1 MPPSLTASGSPAA
14 LVPSLSAQ
22 RAPALVLGLLL
33 AALLVALWL
42 GLGAGAAGWR
52 PLALQD
58 LWRGDEI
65 VAVLRGPR
73 VALAAI
79 TGASLAL
86 SGIAMQT
93 VLQNDLA
100 DPYVLGLAGGASAGA
115 ALSLALAPS
124 WPPGPAAAAG
134 AAAAAVVVRA
144 LAGHSGGDRARLI
157 LAGVAV
163 GSALASVTG
172 LVVVLAPADRLLRTL
187 TFWLFG
193 GMGTPNAAALLVPA
207 AILLLALCTMQ
218 LRAERMDRLLLG
230 DDVAT
235 SLGIDVRRFSATLS
249 LLAVLL
255 TASAVSVAGLI
266 GFVGLM
272 APHVARQLLGPRH
285 RSLLPA
291 AALIGAV
298 LLVGS
303 DTLARTAFAP
313 IEVPVGLLTAAL
325 GGPFFLWLLQRRS
338 PWIPS

>member
-1 MPPSLTASGSPAA
+1 MRVALPSAA
-14 LVPSLSAQ
+14 G
-22 RAPALVLGLLL
+22 RAWILALL
-33 AALLVALWL
+33 AAALLAVLWL
-42 GLGAGAAGWR
+42 GLGAGATGWR
-52 PLALQD
+52 GLALRD

-93 VLQNDLA
+93 VVQNDLA

-115 ALSLALAPS
+115 ALSLALEPAL
-124 WPPGPAAAAG
+124 PPGPAAAAG
-134 AAAAAVVVRA
+134 AAGAAVLVRT
-144 LAGHSGGDRARLI
+144 LVGRSGGDRARLI

-172 LVVVLAPADRLLRTL
+172 LVVVLAPADRLLRAL

-193 GMGTPNAAALLVPA
+193 GMGTPSARALAAPS
-207 AILLLALCTMQ
+207 AILLLALAVMVFY
-218 LRAERMDRLLLG
+218 AERMDRLLLG
-230 DDVAT
+230 DDVAA
-235 SLGIDVRRFSATLS
+235 SLGIDVRRFAALLS

-272 APHVARQLLGPRH
+272 APHVARQLVGPRH
-285 RSLLPA
+285 RFLVPA
-291 AALIGAV
+291 AALVGSI

-303 DTLARTAFAP
+303 DTLARTAFSP

-325 GGPFFLWLLQRRS
+325 GGPFFLWLLQRRA
-338 PWIPS
+338 PWVQC